1 MTATSRWGRFGSPGT
16 LIDYMTIELSRT
28 KEFYMGNGQTN
39 HDDHGGKET
48 PDRNPF
54 IQALM
59 DLVDEVEQHL
69 SRP

>member
-1 MTATSRWGRFGSPGT
+1 
-16 LIDYMTIELSRT
+16 
-28 KEFYMGNGQTN
+28 MGNGQTN

-59 DLVDEVEQHL
+59 DLVDEVGQHL
-69 SRP
+69 SRL